1 MDDFV
6 TRYGKNVDVVLTA
19 IATSLISPTAA
30 VVVALL
36 GALYIS
42 GKDRKSPLY
51 RMPKDDYLRLKE
63 VVYKSIISHNDGV
76 KRNLVDYGINPVD
89 ADILLHRVAYD
100 NYLDGIIA
108 TYA

>member
-30 VVVALL
+30 LVAALL
-36 GALYIS
+36 GALYVS
-42 GKDRKSPLY
+42 DRDNKSPVY
-51 RMPKDDYLRLKE
+51 NIPKDDYLRLKE
-63 VVYKSIISHNDGV
+63 VVYKSIIAHNDGV
-76 KRNLVDYGINPVD
+76 KRKLVDYGIKPVD
-89 ADILLHRVAYD
+89 ADILLHRIAYD
-100 NYLDGIIA
+100 NYLDRIIS